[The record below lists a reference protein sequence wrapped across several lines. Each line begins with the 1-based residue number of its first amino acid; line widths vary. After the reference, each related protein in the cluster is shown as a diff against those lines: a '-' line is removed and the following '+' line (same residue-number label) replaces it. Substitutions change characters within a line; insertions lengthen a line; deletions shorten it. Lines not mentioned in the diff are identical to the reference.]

1 MRLEITEPAEKDL
14 SNLDKKT
21 QKRIK
26 TTLERLIT
34 HPQAVDLKKL
44 QGNPERWRIRVGD
57 WRVILQIDREKEV
70 LYIMRVRHRRE
81 AYR

>member
-34 HPQAVDLKKL
+34 HPQAVDLKKTP
-44 QGNPERWRIRVGD
+44 G
-57 WRVILQIDREKEV
+57 
-70 LYIMRVRHRRE
+70 
-81 AYR
+81 

>member
-44 QGNPERWRIRVGD
+44 RGNPERWRIRVGD

-70 LYIMRVRHRRE
+70 LYIMRIRHRRE